1 MQFTLPESVF
11 RKAER
16 LAQDRGFASVGD
28 YVSELVERDDSAPL
42 PNRSAELEAALITGL
57 DSGPP
62 TLMTRADWDDLKR
75 RVQEAH
81 AKRPAAT

>member
-28 YVSELVERDDSAPL
+28 YVSELVERDESAAFPI
-42 PNRSAELEAALITGL
+42 RSAEVEAALIAGL

-62 TLMTRADWDDLKR
+62 APMTRADWDDLKR
-75 RVQEAH
+75 RVREVH
-81 AKRPAAT
+81 AKRLAAP